1 MLEIQTLVHTMR
13 ILLIEDNRRLA
24 QSLTRGL
31 RGEGFDLDAFG
42 NAEEGVNAFSAL
54 HYDAVVLDLGLPD
67 RDGLDVLGDLRKA
80 RNEVPVLI
88 LTARDS
94 VESRVMGLDAGA
106 DDYLV
111 KPFAM
116 TELAARMRALL
127 RRPGQPLATLLKVG
141 NTELNSAGR
150 QVTIDNK
157 STHFSLREIKALEIL
172 MRREGQV
179 VPKTTLEDNLN
190 GLNKTATQNSIEVLI
205 FRLRRRLGL
214 YGSNCSIHTL
224 HGIGYLIKEN

>member
-1 MLEIQTLVHTMR
+1 MR

-31 RGEGFDLDAFG
+31 CSEGFDLDVFG
-42 NAEEGVNAFSAL
+42 SAQEGINAFSAL

-67 RDGLDVLGDLRKA
+67 RDGIEVLDDLRKK
-80 RNEVPVLI
+80 RNEVPILI

-141 NTELNSAGR
+141 NTELNSAVR
-150 QVTIDNK
+150 QVAIDHT
-157 STHFSLREIKALEIL
+157 SAHFSLREVKALEIL

-190 GLNKTATQNSIEVLI
+190 GLNKSATQNSIEVLI